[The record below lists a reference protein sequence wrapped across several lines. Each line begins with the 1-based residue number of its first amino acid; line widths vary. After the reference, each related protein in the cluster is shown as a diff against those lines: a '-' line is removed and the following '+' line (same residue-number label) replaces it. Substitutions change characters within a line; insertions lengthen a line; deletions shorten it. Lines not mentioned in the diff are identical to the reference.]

1 MPCGLAYPNNALT
14 FVQNLTMKFLKIFGI
29 ILGILLLLLI
39 AASLLLPAKTTVV
52 RSIEINAKPKNIF
65 KHINDFHQW
74 PLWSPWYK
82 KDTAATFEYN
92 EIAAGSGS
100 KLTWNSNNP
109 EVGKGS
115 MTILQSIPF
124 EKIEIKLEMGW
135 NPAMSIFLLE
145 PSAEN
150 NYKLS
155 WSMESDASSLPFY
168 LVPFSKIFNVMM
180 ESFVAPD
187 FEAGLSNLKALAEAE
202 KELNIGGY
210 EAEIRDFA
218 GLDYLGIRNQLKEAE
233 IGAKL
238 GENYALLAETI
249 VNNAAKQKGAPFT
262 INYSAKDKVYD
273 METCLGVDGP
283 LSVGFPIVPGKLE
296 PGKHLVIKYYGA
308 YEKMGPVYGAGFAFL
323 VNNNLK
329 ASGPPIEFYITDPI
343 AEPDTAKWLTEL
355 VFPFKD

>member
-1 MPCGLAYPNNALT
+1 VLPNLAYRFNALT
-14 FVQNLTMKFLKIFGI
+14 FAQTITMKFLKIFGI
-29 ILGILLLLLI
+29 VLGVILLLVI
-39 AASLLLPAKTTVV
+39 AASLVLPAKTTVA
-52 RSIEINAKPKNIF
+52 RSIEISAKPKNIF

-82 KDTAATFEYN
+82 KDTTAAYQYN
-92 EIAAGSGS
+92 EITAGSGA

-135 NPAMSIFLLE
+135 NPSMQYFMLE
-145 PSAEN
+145 PSTEN
-150 NYKLS
+150 NYKLT

-168 LVPFSKIFNVMM
+168 LAPFSKLFNLML

-187 FEAGLSNLKALAEAE
+187 FEAGLSSLKALSEAE
-202 KELNIGGY
+202 TELSIGGY

-238 GENYALLAETI
+238 GENYALLSETI

-262 INYSAKDKVYD
+262 INYSAKNKVYD
-273 METCLGVDGP
+273 METCLGVDAP
-283 LSVGFPIVPGKLE
+283 LSAGFPIVPGKLE
-296 PGKHLVIKYYGA
+296 SGKHLVIKYYGA
-308 YEKMGPVYGAGFAFL
+308 YEKMGPVYGAGFTFM

-329 ASGPPIEFYITDPI
+329 ASGPPIEFYITDPV
-343 AEPDTAKWLTEL
+343 AEPDTSKWLTEL